1 MEKWSLLK
9 NLVKVNVP
17 DDEYVEEGF
26 KELLGKMGRCFTKNG
41 RIQNDYEKILEKSRK
56 GMKQDVRD
64 AKTKE
69 QLEEYKQWLENGIKT
84 NEEVLPNE
92 EDQNVKAVMTRQN
105 EWLKGLL
112 EEVNKKLSKIT
123 EGFNPEDEY
132 LEEGF
137 KDMLGKIKS
146 LFNKASRA
154 EAKEV
159 KKVRKD
165 IEESKRVFML
175 TLHECDRRAQC
186 ITFYDELLVVVERY
200 KELAENDTI
209 EDRAK
214 LIQDYCDWIEKFLK
228 EIDAK
233 IKILRESTEVNED
246 KDYVEEGL
254 FSKKTEVEVE
264 IIYNDWEAHCS
275 VYEVGADD
283 RCLKSISIDLPEEFH
298 AGNNK
303 KIKGDWGT
311 ALINYVKKAT
321 KKEFKEYKIKRY
333 FIH

>member
-17 DDEYVEEGF
+17 DDGYVEEGF

-146 LFNKASRA
+146 LFSKASRA

-209 EDRAK
+209 EARAK

-233 IKILRESTEVNED
+233 IKTLQESTGVNED
-246 KDYVEEGL
+246 KDYD
-254 FSKKTEVEVE
+254 K
-264 IIYNDWEAHCS
+264 
-275 VYEVGADD
+275 
-283 RCLKSISIDLPEEFH
+283 
-298 AGNNK
+298 
-303 KIKGDWGT
+303 
-311 ALINYVKKAT
+311 
-321 KKEFKEYKIKRY
+321 
-333 FIH
+333 